1 MEDKKFQGLLTS
13 NIWHSKAKGVKSKI
27 HLDYW
32 KDNRYRHL
40 LTPSIFSISINNID
54 EGIKLFEEYNISEYI
69 ITNSL
74 RKNQREQRKLIEY
87 MMTNNISL
95 IIVEENGKEKL
106 NPILNTSTP
115 KLKEKY
121 GIDIKKIQNKG
132 DLER

>member
-1 MEDKKFQGLLTS
+1 MVDDGPKIYDYLIRDCKDKFKNMLKSCGRDNSDKYIDKFC
-13 NIWHSKAKGVKSKI
+13 
-27 HLDYW
+27 
-32 KDNRYRHL
+32 
-40 LTPSIFSISINNID
+40 
-54 EGIKLFEEYNISEYI
+54 KLFEEYNISEYI

-95 IIVEENGKEKL
+95 IVEKNGEGIL
-106 NPILNTSTP
+106 NPILNTNTS

-132 DLER
+132 NLER